1 VLDWGRARPDWA
13 GAVWF
18 RTTGSG
24 SHLTNA
30 LDINVLFLA
39 SKMIGALAV
48 LAIGGITAITVPVFF
63 AKWGFTTN
71 GHELHEKGTLISANL
86 H

>member
-1 VLDWGRARPDWA
+1 VLDWGRARPGWA

-24 SHLTNA
+24 SHLTNT

-39 SKMIGALAV
+39 PKMFGALAV
-48 LAIGGITAITVPVFF
+48 LAIGEITAITVPVFW
-63 AKWGFTTN
+63 KTTF
-71 GHELHEKGTLISANL
+71 EPRKTRITRKGNANFR
-86 H
+86 